1 MPMSPRLLRP
11 IASGF
16 HPEAQVWRNAVIAN
30 GGTVSGTTF
39 KAVSDFCRS
48 IDAAGLRDRFLRL
61 NLLCGTSDAS
71 LNAVRT
77 PLYRGPSRT
86 GTQHGL
92 TIDTNVNFVEG
103 DYAETG
109 ASGGLKNSST
119 NHLLAGDMSAM
130 TANNAHAMAYG
141 IDLTSGA
148 GDRFLLGAGGASF
161 AGLYA
166 IQMGGLSHRAYIN
179 ATGGPGLVV
188 SATTPTSG
196 MVTVSSTSATNL
208 NLYSNNAVNGTEA
221 TGSRGTS
228 ALASVSMAIF
238 GYNNNGTVDRNSQAR
253 LRAYSVGFGM
263 SAAQVSSYYTIMQ
276 AFQTALGRAA

>member
-1 MPMSPRLLRP
+1 
-11 IASGF
+11 
-16 HPEAQVWRNAVIAN
+16 
-30 GGTVSGTTF
+30 
-39 KAVSDFCRS
+39 
-48 IDAAGLRDRFLRL
+48 
-61 NLLCGTSDAS
+61 
-71 LNAVRT
+71 
-77 PLYRGPSRT
+77 
-86 GTQHGL
+86 
-92 TIDTNVNFVEG
+92 
-103 DYAETG
+103 
-109 ASGGLKNSST
+109 
-119 NHLLAGDMSAM
+119 M
-130 TANNAHAMAYG
+130 TASNAHAMAYG

-161 AGLYA
+161 ALLYG
-166 IQMGGLSHRAYIN
+166 IQMGGLGHRAYIN